1 MGLTMDLKGGFPR
14 VATTKK
20 TLVSVGFE
28 WEIPAEI
35 ENRMCT
41 YCEEEGE
48 EYCDCEEEQ
57 VETSYATEQF
67 IKTHGFRTHVECGG
81 LEFASPVFGNIE
93 TARRIAKELQKVART
108 DSCFHPSGYQYSDC
122 GIHVHASH
130 ANIKGHTETLAFEQ
144 RVVSMLNRKDS
155 AQFVWEFSG
164 REDTGGYGHQAKAT
178 QWDAE
183 GLEEPTQKQHG
194 FMRSNQMVRLNCFGG
209 DYTVEYRLWDADEG
223 RLLPAIEFAH
233 AVTTFMSKRKD
244 IPYLKDFKNWLDKQS
259 GYNILKADSA
269 WRLA

>member
-28 WEIPAEI
+28 WEIPADLKEGL
-35 ENRMCT
+35 CS
-41 YCEEEGE
+41 YCEESGE
-48 EYCDCEEEQ
+48 EYCDCEGDQ
-57 VETSYATEQF
+57 VEASFATEQF
-67 IKTHGFRTHVECGG
+67 IETHGFRTHVECGG

-108 DSCFHPSGYQYSDC
+108 DSCFHHRNYGYSEC

-130 ANIKGHTETLAFEQ
+130 ANIKGHTEMLDFEQ

-164 REDTGGYGHQAKAT
+164 RDDTRYGNQAKAT

-183 GLEEPTQKQHG
+183 GLEEPTEKQHG